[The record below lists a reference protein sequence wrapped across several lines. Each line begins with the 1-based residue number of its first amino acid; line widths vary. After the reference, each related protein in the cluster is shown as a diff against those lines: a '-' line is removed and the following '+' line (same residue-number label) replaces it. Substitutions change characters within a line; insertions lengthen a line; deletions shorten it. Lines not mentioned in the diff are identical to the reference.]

1 MGKVKLLSES
11 IVSRISAG
19 EVVESP
25 ASVIKELIENSL
37 DAGAENITVEVR
49 SGGKKFIS
57 VKDDG
62 AGIEPDDIERIFKR
76 HATSKIG
83 SLDDLYNIKSLGFR
97 GEALYSIGAVSD
109 VLLQSKASGYD
120 GAGKEIHIRGGENM
134 GIRDISRTEGTTVE
148 VRELFFNTPARKKF
162 LRSDTTEFRRII
174 GLITPYTIAFY
185 NKRFSLLHNG
195 RIVFDY
201 HPSPDIIDRLCEVA
215 GIKKEYVVTG
225 TREIK
230 EKNIILK
237 VFLGDINLQFPVKNR
252 QYIFVNNRPV
262 YSRNI
267 SYTVNSVYED
277 IFPRDVYPA
286 FAIFIQL
293 PPKDVDVNVHPTK
306 REVKLK
312 EEGFISSVLSDLCKE
327 VLFKEAKAKQ
337 VDISYPERPEDIRGV
352 VAVPSISDVQTEQQL
367 FDTKAGHLSTE
378 RGLREKLNMAVYT
391 GCYKNK
397 YLFFDAGDV
406 LFVIDQHAA
415 HERIRYELLKKQ
427 WEKGTVEVQ
436 RLLTPVIVKINQEEM
451 DVWEDGYELLEEL
464 GFLTTRWDAYS
475 IAVHGFPKEIKAPE
489 VALRNILGEGKFTGC
504 DKETIAKR
512 ACKGAVSAGE
522 RIREEE
528 AIYIKN
534 ELLRCETPFV
544 CPHGRPTVVEF
555 TEAFFDR
562 QFLR

>member
-1 MGKVKLLSES
+1 MGKVKFLSES

-37 DAGAENITVEVR
+37 DAEAENIIIEVH
-49 SGGKKFIS
+49 SGGKRLIS

-62 AGIEPDDIERIFKR
+62 VGVEPDDIERIFKR

-109 VLLQSKASGYD
+109 VLLQSKARGFDD
-120 GAGKEIHIRGGENM
+120 GGREIHIRGGENI
-134 GIRDISRTEGTTVE
+134 GIREISRTEGTTVE

-174 GLITPYTIAFY
+174 NLVVPYTIAFY
-185 NKRFSLLHNG
+185 NKRFSLIHNG
-195 RIVFDY
+195 KIAFDY
-201 HPSPDIIDRLCEVA
+201 RPSSDIIDRFCEVA
-215 GIKKEYVVTG
+215 GIKKEYILIG
-225 TREIK
+225 IRELK
-230 EKNIILK
+230 EKDIVLQ

-262 YSRNI
+262 YSRSI
-267 SYTVNSVYED
+267 SYTVSHVYED

-293 PPKDVDVNVHPTK
+293 HPGDVDVNVHPTK

-312 EEGFISSVLSDLCKE
+312 EEGFISSVLADLCKE
-327 VLFKEAKAKQ
+327 VLSKEAKAK
-337 VDISYPERPEDIRGV
+337 VGVVSYPERAEDAKEV
-352 VAVPSISDVQTEQQL
+352 VTTPSLSDVQTEQQL
-367 FDTKAGHLSTE
+367 FDIKTGHLSTE
-378 RGLREKLNMAVYT
+378 KGLREKLKMAVYT

-397 YLFFDAGDV
+397 YLFFDAGDA

-427 WEKGTVEVQ
+427 WESGRVEVQ
-436 RLLTPVIVKINQEEM
+436 RLLTPLIVKINPEEM
-451 DVWEDGYELLEEL
+451 TVWKDGYEVLEEL
-464 GFLTTRWDAYS
+464 GFLTTRWDAHS
-475 IAVHGFPKEIKAPE
+475 IAIHGFPKGIKNPEI
-489 VALRNILGEGKFTGC
+489 ALRNILGEGKFTGC

-528 AIYIKN
+528 AVYIRN
-534 ELLRCETPFV
+534 ELLRCEIPFV

-555 TEAFFDR
+555 TETFFDR